1 MFSSTSHLISS
12 LARHLGKNIL
22 VFLIL
27 PGIVQLWCLDI
38 QHPLHPGG
46 IFGQNLPSP
55 CSEKLL
61 NEVEER
67 EVMARKRDVILE
79 WVSNHALTAL
89 GMVGCHIVPCDH
101 IYWQVVYQLSPFS
114 GTGLWCIDL
123 LKSHICSRVHFSTQ
137 DQPKEVLFYCISYG
151 HAIERVFPKWESAV
165 IYTFA

>member
-1 MFSSTSHLISS
+1 MS
-12 LARHLGKNIL
+12 
-22 VFLIL
+22 
-27 PGIVQLWCLDI
+27 CM

-61 NEVEER
+61 NEGEER
-67 EVMARKRDVILE
+67 EVMARKRDIILE

-114 GTGLWCIDL
+114 GTSLWCIDL

-151 HAIERVFPKWESAV
+151 HAIERVFPRWESAV